1 MGECSQKGVCFCSSL
16 ELAHIL
22 LLFHIL
28 LQPNSVTRSNPSV
41 REAEKCGLAVCQ
53 KKRTWILL
61 YNHLCQ
67 NGHVN

>member
-1 MGECSQKGVCFCSSL
+1 MGECSWKAVRFCSSL

-41 REAEKCGLAVCQ
+41 SVAEKCGLAVC
-53 KKRTWILL
+53 
-61 YNHLCQ
+61 
-67 NGHVN
+67 